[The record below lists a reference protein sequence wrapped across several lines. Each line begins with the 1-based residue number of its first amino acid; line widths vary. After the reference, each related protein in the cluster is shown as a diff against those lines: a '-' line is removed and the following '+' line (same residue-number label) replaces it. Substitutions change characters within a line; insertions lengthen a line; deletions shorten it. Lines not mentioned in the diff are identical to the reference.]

1 MHSTLVFSRREH
13 CGLCGRFQRLRRDL
27 ANKAIPSPAQS
38 FNKARF
44 LWAVV
49 ERATDFPYRSIQ
61 ALIEIDEYIGRPK
74 LRLYLLPRDYEIGR
88 LQQIRQSAKGTLFPG
103 DPVSV
108 FP

>member
-1 MHSTLVFSRREH
+1 MWEAGGAAGRTKSRGRRALEPRPVQPMHSTLGFNRREH

-49 ERATDFPYRSIQ
+49 ERATDLPYRSIQ

-74 LRLYLLPRDYEIGR
+74 LRL
-88 LQQIRQSAKGTLFPG
+88 
-103 DPVSV
+103 
-108 FP
+108 